1 MYGANETFL
10 VVVEIESYDR
20 RGLLEDVLGVVS
32 EMKLSVGSVN
42 ADLPQD
48 NVAKIR
54 LGVQIKDLHQL
65 EFMMTKLRRIRD
77 VYSVRRLES
86 AGGT

>member
-1 MYGANETFL
+1 
-10 VVVEIESYDR
+10 
-20 RGLLEDVLGVVS
+20 
-32 EMKLSVGSVN
+32 MKLSVGSVN